1 MRFDLHRAWARLV
14 FTEPVRLRV
23 YRQIATML
31 ANGLPLVRV
40 LDDLYQRASLRG
52 RRPSEPLAIVLFE
65 WKRAVQSGRMLSDG
79 MSDWAPRAERLLVQA
94 GEQSG
99 RLEASLAAAAEVVQ
113 TSRRIRSAVIG
124 GAAYPILI
132 LCSIVGYIYL
142 FGTRVVP
149 EFARLGDPAQ
159 WHGAARGLHWMSLWV
174 QQWMPL
180 AVLALLAAF
189 GLVAYALPR
198 WSGSSRLWV
207 ERVPPFSIYRLISGS
222 SFLLAFSALL
232 AAGITV
238 EKALY
243 RQCESAGPWLRER
256 LEGALL
262 GVKSGLNC
270 GEALRHAGYGF
281 PSAEIVD
288 DLCVYSEY
296 RGFPEVL
303 QRLAHEWMED
313 GVARISA
320 QMKLANG
327 LAIALLTTV
336 IAWLAVGMFSIQE
349 QVVSSTR
356 LMH

>member
-1 MRFDLHRAWARLV
+1 MRIDLHRSWARWV
-14 FTEPVRLRV
+14 FTEAVRLRV

-31 ANGLPLVRV
+31 TNGLPLVRV
-40 LDDLYQRASLRG
+40 LDDLYQRASSRG
-52 RRPSEPLAIVLFE
+52 RRPSEPLAIAMFE
-65 WKRAVQSGRMLSDG
+65 WKRAVQNGRMLSDG
-79 MSDWAPRAERLLVQA
+79 MAGWVPRAERLLVQA

-99 RLEASLAAAAEVVQ
+99 RLEASLAAAADVVQ
-113 TSRRIRSAVIG
+113 TSRKIRGAVVG
-124 GAAYPILI
+124 GAAYPL
-132 LCSIVGYIYL
+132 LVLVSIVGYIHL
-142 FGTRVVP
+142 FATRVVP
-149 EFARLGDPAQ
+149 EFARLGDPSQ
-159 WHGAARGLHWMSLWV
+159 WHGAARSLHLMSVWV

-180 AVLALLAAF
+180 AVMAALAGVGLIAF
-189 GLVAYALPR
+189 ALPR
-198 WSGSSRLWV
+198 WRGSSRLWV
-207 ERVPPFSIYRLISGS
+207 ERLPPFSIYRLISGS
-222 SFLLAFSALL
+222 SFLLAFAALL
-232 AAGITV
+232 GAGITI

-270 GEALRHAGYGF
+270 GEALRNAGYGF
-281 PSAEIVD
+281 PSPEIVD

-303 QRLAHEWMED
+303 QRLADEWMEE

-320 QMKLANG
+320 QMKVANG
-327 LAIALLTTV
+327 LAIAALTGV

-349 QVVSSTR
+349 QVVSATR